1 MVPTHSRINL
11 NASHVSIRVVLEKY
25 MMLVASTPNYDILF
39 DDVATNKG
47 GDLTN
52 FYYYTCG

>member
-11 NASHVSIRVVLEKY
+11 NASHVSIRVVLEMY
-25 MMLVASTPNYDILF
+25 DVIASTPNYDILF

-52 FYYYTCG
+52 FYYYACG